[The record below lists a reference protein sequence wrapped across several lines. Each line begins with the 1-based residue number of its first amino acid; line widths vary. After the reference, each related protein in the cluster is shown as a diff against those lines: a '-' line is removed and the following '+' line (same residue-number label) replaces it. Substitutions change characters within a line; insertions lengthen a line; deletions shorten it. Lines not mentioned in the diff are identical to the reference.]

1 MASENPEDGFAQHGE
16 ETDNAWGTGD
26 GVGTSEDQHTEH
38 DSHEQAQEPI
48 SADPS
53 SNASGDPTSDAD
65 EDGGEYDPESISI
78 TTTTIPVLP
87 PASHTPV
94 AAAERDE
101 ATASPRPSKKPKKA
115 GGFIVGSSDDE
126 DDSATPPPAV
136 APTAAN
142 SLKPASSDSQP
153 RAFTHSPLQQ
163 STTTAEAITDPAAA
177 GPTAQVSNGLGI
189 VTTTQNINEAK
200 SRLPTDAIGILED
213 RIKDDPRG
221 DMEAWLSLIDEYR
234 RRNVIQDIRAVY
246 ERFLK
251 VFPQSAEMWVQ
262 YLQQELSLDN
272 FAEAEQIFQRTLMT
286 IPSVQLWTA
295 YLDYIRRRND
305 LHDGTGQARQI
316 VNQSYE
322 FVLDNIGHD
331 RDSGKM
337 WHDYIQFIKSG
348 PGQIDGKGWQDM
360 QKMDV
365 LRKAYQRAI
374 CIPMSNLNI
383 LWKEYD
389 QFELGINKV
398 AGRKFLQEK
407 SPSYMSARSANTH
420 LENFTREPL
429 SPDCPPTL
437 GFEGDQEYLEQVDLW
452 KRWIAWEKD
461 DPLALKTDEPETYK
475 SRVIHVYKQALM
487 ALRFWP
493 ELWVDAAEW
502 CFDNGVLGK
511 DGSDLGLQFLVDG
524 ITANPE
530 STLLALKHADRIES
544 THPSGEG
551 EAGKLALSQAV
562 RAPFDTVL
570 GALYDMVKKLKDRE
584 ATAVGYIEN
593 DPSLADSDEPQ
604 METDDG
610 ELAEQPAKTSLKEER
625 IKAVREGFVV
635 QIQML
640 SQQISYLWIALTR
653 AFRRIQGQGKGT
665 PTSGV
670 RAIFTEA
677 RAKGRLTSDV
687 YVAVAH
693 IEWDIYQDPVATKIF
708 ERGAK
713 LFPEDEHF
721 MVAYLKHLHSRHDT
735 TNARVVF
742 SQSVKRFKEKPE
754 LTPKLKPL
762 YAYFHSYEAKF
773 GELAQIKELE
783 KQMAESFPEDP
794 SLAHFAARFSSER
807 FNPISAPVIISPSTQ
822 MKPKGISIMPS
833 VEQVNTSARVSPHPS
848 VMADRSPRQQFM
860 PVVNSPKR
868 PYQPDEDDYPPR
880 KVQRGASPLKG
891 AAGRRMDQQ
900 RRAQGQ
906 GVTYSSTPAP
916 ISRDI
921 TFLLSLIPPSHQ
933 CDAQRFRSDAM
944 VRVIRDTTVPD
955 YNEWRASQNQG
966 MRSDQASRPSGRP
979 DSPYARGLTRLPPQP
994 TAQYTQRPPSSDD
1007 YEPSPSDW
1015 TQPPQAAN
1023 FGQQG
1028 FTPSQLANPYMVP
1041 GASASLPGYPAQPNQ
1056 YYGAQY

>member
-1 MASENPEDGFAQHGE
+1 MASENPKDGFAQHGE
-16 ETDNAWGTGD
+16 ETDNTWGTGD
-26 GVGTSEDQHTEH
+26 GVGTSEDQQHTEH
-38 DSHEQAQEPI
+38 DSHEQAQEPD
-48 SADPS
+48 SVDPT

-78 TTTTIPVLP
+78 TTTVPVLP

-94 AAAERDE
+94 AAAKRDDV
-101 ATASPRPSKKPKKA
+101 TASPRPSKKPKKA

-136 APTAAN
+136 STAAADG
-142 SLKPASSDSQP
+142 LKPASSESQS
-153 RAFTHSPLQQ
+153 RTFTHSPLQQ
-163 STTTAEAITDPAAA
+163 LTTPAETFNDPAAP

-189 VTTTQNINEAK
+189 VTSTPNINEAK
-200 SRLPTDAIGILED
+200 SRLPTDIIGILED

-221 DMEAWLSLIDEYR
+221 DMDAWLALIEEHR
-234 RRNVIQDIRAVY
+234 RRNVIQDIRAMY

-251 VFPQSAEMWVQ
+251 VFPQSAEIWVQ

-295 YLDYIRRRND
+295 YLRCIRRRND

-398 AGRKFLQEK
+398 ACSGSKIPTGEIAFVYVGTERQHPSRKLHPRLAED
-407 SPSYMSARSANTH
+407 YN
-420 LENFTREPL
+420 
-429 SPDCPPTL
+429 PPTPPAT
-437 GFEGDQEYLEQVDLW
+437 GFEGDQGYLEQVDRL
-452 KRWIAWEKD
+452 EKD

-530 STLLALKHADRIES
+530 SALLALKHADRIES

-551 EAGKLALSQAV
+551 EAGKLALSRAV
-562 RAPFDTVL
+562 RAPYDTVL
-570 GALYDMVKKLKDRE
+570 GALYEMVKKLKDRE
-584 ATAVGYIEN
+584 ATAIGYIEN
-593 DPSLADSDEPQ
+593 DPSLAESDEPQ

-610 ELAEQPAKTSLKEER
+610 EVAEKPAKTSIREER
-625 IKAVREGFVV
+625 IKAVREGFAV

-754 LTPKLKPL
+754 LTHKLKPL

-773 GELAQIKELE
+773 GELAQIKDLE

-794 SLAHFAARFSSER
+794 SLAHFAARFSSDR
-807 FNPISAPVIISPSTQ
+807 FNPISARVIISPSAQ
-822 MKPKGISIMPS
+822 MRPKNNIMPS
-833 VEQVNTSARVSPHPS
+833 IEQINTSARVSPHPS
-848 VMADRSPRQQFM
+848 VMADRSPRQQFL

-921 TFLLSLIPPSHQ
+921 TFLLSLIPPPHQ
-933 CDAQRFRSDAM
+933 YGAQRFRSDAL

-966 MRSDQASRPSGRP
+966 LRSDQASRPAGRP
-979 DSPYARGLTRLPPQP
+979 ASPYSRGLTRLPPQP

-1015 TQPPQAAN
+1015 TQAPQAAN
-1023 FGQQG
+1023 SGQQG

-1041 GASASLPGYPAQPNQ
+1041 GASAPLPGYPAQPNQ

>member
-16 ETDNAWGTGD
+16 ETDNTWGTGD
-26 GVGTSEDQHTEH
+26 GVGASEDQQHTEH

-53 SNASGDPTSDAD
+53 FNASGDPTSDAD

-78 TTTTIPVLP
+78 TTTVPVLP
-87 PASHTPV
+87 PASHTPTAV
-94 AAAERDE
+94 AEQDDV
-101 ATASPRPSKKPKKA
+101 TASPL
-115 GGFIVGSSDDE
+115 
-126 DDSATPPPAV
+126 PA
-136 APTAAN
+136 AAAN
-142 SLKPASSDSQP
+142 SLKPASSDAQS

-163 STTTAEAITDPAAA
+163 STTSAEAISDPAAA
-177 GPTAQVSNGLGI
+177 GPTAQASNGLGI
-189 VTTTQNINEAK
+189 VTATPNMNEAK
-200 SRLPTDAIGILED
+200 SRLPTDIIGILED

-221 DMEAWLSLIDEYR
+221 DMDAWLALIEEYR
-234 RRNVIQDIRAVY
+234 RRNMIQDIRSVY
-246 ERFLK
+246 ERFFE

-272 FAEAEQIFQRTLMT
+272 FAEAEQIFHRTLMT
-286 IPSVQLWTA
+286 IPNVQLWTA

-305 LHDGTGQARQI
+305 LHDGTGLARQT
-316 VNQSYE
+316 VNSAYE
-322 FVLDNIGHD
+322 FVLKNIGHD
-331 RDSGKM
+331 RDSGKV

-360 QKMDV
+360 QKMDL
-365 LRKAYQRAI
+365 LRKAYQQAI

-398 AGRKFLQEK
+398 ACSGSQIFTGEIPVVHVGSKRQH
-407 SPSYMSARSANTH
+407 PS
-420 LENFTREPL
+420 RELHPWL
-429 SPDCPPTL
+429 AEDDYPPTPPAT

-475 SRVIHVYKQALM
+475 SRVVHVYKQALM

-502 CFDNGVLGK
+502 CFDNGVFGK
-511 DGSDLGLQFLVDG
+511 EDGADLGHQFLVDG
-524 ITANPE
+524 IAANPE
-530 STLLALKHADRIES
+530 SALLALKHADRIES

-551 EAGKLALSQAV
+551 EAGKLALSDAV

-570 GALYDMVKKLKDRE
+570 SALYDMVKKLKDRE
-584 ATAVGYIEN
+584 ATAVGYIES
-593 DPSLADSDEPQ
+593 DPSLAESDEPK

-610 ELAEQPAKTSLKEER
+610 EVAEKPAKTSLREER
-625 IKAVREGFVV
+625 IKAVREGFAV

-653 AFRRIQGQGKGT
+653 AFRRIQGQGKTPPGT
-665 PTSGV
+665 PASGV
-670 RAIFTEA
+670 RKIFTEA
-677 RAKGRLTSDV
+677 RTKGRLTSDV

-708 ERGAK
+708 ERGAR

-773 GELAQIKELE
+773 GELAQIKDLE

-807 FNPISAPVIISPSTQ
+807 FNPISARVIISPSAQ
-822 MKPKGISIMPS
+822 MRPKNIMPS
-833 VEQVNTSARVSPHPS
+833 VEQGNTSARVSPHPS

-906 GVTYSSTPAP
+906 GVTSYSSTPAP

-921 TFLLSLIPPSHQ
+921 TFLLSLIPPAHQ

-944 VRVIRDTTVPD
+944 
-955 YNEWRASQNQG
+955 NQG
-966 MRSDQASRPSGRP
+966 MRSEQPSRPSGRP
-979 DSPYARGLTRLPPQP
+979 ESPYSRGLTRLPPP
-994 TAQYTQRPPSSDD
+994 PGTQYSQRPPSSDD

-1015 TQPPQAAN
+1015 SQPPLAAN
-1023 FGQQG
+1023 FGQQS

-1041 GASASLPGYPAQPNQ
+1041 GASAPLPGYPAQPNQ